1 MANSFRDKVV
11 EEGLEEPQTIGA
23 EQQEAPADDV
33 SSSAT
38 TQEAPKTKSARRPL
52 FRMPKVSGKWAM
64 KQLPLVGLIVLFCII
79 LVSNRYKVEQLS
91 KEKIQLERD
100 IDYLREQRIQMQREY
115 QESIKISR
123 IAEKLDTIGVGLI
136 SGPPYEIVRTEEV
149 IDTKRNK
156 NK

>member
-1 MANSFRDKVV
+1 M
-11 EEGLEEPQTIGA
+11 
-23 EQQEAPADDV
+23 
-33 SSSAT
+33 
-38 TQEAPKTKSARRPL
+38 
-52 FRMPKVSGKWAM
+52 
-64 KQLPLVGLIVLFCII
+64 LFCII